1 MTDVAR
7 LFLYGTVQG
16 VGFRPTV
23 HRVATGMGLPG
34 YVRNNGAN
42 VEVCIP
48 GDEAEAEAFLTR
60 LREALPPLAEVT
72 SHRVEEGEPEGG
84 SFVIVPSSEGPRM
97 SIIPPD
103 TAVCERC
110 MEEFHDP
117 ADRRYRHPFL
127 NCTDCGARFSVIMDL
142 PYDRPLT
149 SMAPF
154 PMCSACESEY
164 RDPAT
169 RRFHA
174 QTTNCPAC
182 APRYQLLDGDGV
194 ELKGDPFEGFAD
206 RIAAGGL
213 GVMKGWGGMHIVC
226 LPEVTGALRERYH
239 RPAKPFALLVR
250 DLEAARRIARMLPE
264 EEEVLT
270 SHVRPIVL
278 VHKAEEGA
286 LEEVAPGLGNLGMML
301 PYTPSQMLLFEHLVA
316 DALVFTSANLPGE
329 PIAVTRD
336 QALALDLDVYL
347 LHDREIVQ
355 RADDSVLKV
364 RGDRRLFIRRSR
376 GLVPTPVD
384 AGHGRTVLAVG
395 AQLNVA
401 AALAKEGRM
410 FLTQY
415 IGDSGKEP
423 TQRFLQDAVGHF
435 RRMFGIDG
443 IEAVA
448 ADMHPR
454 YSTLRIA
461 SRWADEMDVPLV
473 RVQHHHAHAAALL
486 LDSGED
492 EGVVVA
498 MDGLGYGPDGT
509 LWGGEVLACDRAS
522 YRRVAHLE
530 ELPLVGGEAAVLD
543 PRRLVWAAHHLLG
556 RDGWPDGV
564 ASDEE
569 DRVWGQAVQRA
580 PRTTGMGRFLD
591 LVSVHL
597 GVAGRM
603 TYDGEPA
610 MRLEPLLERGSHRSE
625 WGFRVHRTAS
635 GRVEVLPVLATLFDL
650 ELDTWQDRADAARCA
665 VETVVH
671 GLTDAACDEAEEL
684 GLPVGV
690 TGGVAYSLPVLEM
703 VASRVEARGLRLLMP
718 DRIPAGD
725 GGISAGQAVVAGL
738 GLD

>member
-1 MTDVAR
+1 MAR

-23 HRVATGMGLPG
+23 HRVASGLGLPG

-48 GDEAEAEAFLTR
+48 GGEVEAEAFLER
-60 LREALPPLAEVT
+60 LRDALPPLAEVT
-72 SHRVEEGEPEGG
+72 SHRVEAGEPEGDT
-84 SFVIVPSSEGPRM
+84 FVIVPSSEGPRL

-103 TAVCERC
+103 TAVCDRC
-110 MEEFHDP
+110 VAEFHDP
-117 ADRRYRHPFL
+117 SDRRHRHPFL
-127 NCTDCGARFSVIMDL
+127 NCTDCGARFSVILDL

-154 PMCSACESEY
+154 TMCAACEAEY

-174 QTTNCPAC
+174 QTTNCPDC
-182 APRYQLLDGDGV
+182 APRYLLLDRGGD
-194 ELKGDPFEGFAD
+194 ELPGEPFGGFAD
-206 RIAAGGL
+206 RISEGGL

-226 LPEVTGALRERYH
+226 MPEVTGVLRERYH

-250 DLEAARRIARMLPE
+250 DLEAARRIASMLPE
-264 EEEVLT
+264 EEEALA
-270 SHVRPIVL
+270 SHIRPIVL
-278 VHKAEEGA
+278 VHKAEEGSM
-286 LEEVAPGLGNLGMML
+286 EEVAPGLGNVGLML
-301 PYTPSQMLLFEHLVA
+301 PYTPSQMLLFEHLEA

-329 PIAVTRD
+329 PIVVTRE

-364 RGDRRLFIRRSR
+364 RGDRRLLIRRSR
-376 GLVPTPVD
+376 GVVPTPVD

-395 AQLNVA
+395 AQLNVV
-401 AALAKEGRM
+401 AALTREGRM

-415 IGDSGKEP
+415 IGDSGKAP

-435 RRMFGIDG
+435 RRLFGIDD

-454 YSTLRIA
+454 YSTVRIA

-486 LDSGED
+486 LDSGEE
-492 EGVVVA
+492 EGVVIAV
-498 MDGLGYGPDGT
+498 DGLGYGPDGT
-509 LWGGEVLACDRAS
+509 LWGGEVLACDRAR
-522 YRRVAHLE
+522 YDRVAHLG

-543 PRRLVWAAHHLLG
+543 PRRLVWAAHRLLG
-556 RDGWPDGV
+556 RDDWPEGV
-564 ASDEE
+564 ASEEE
-569 DRVWGQAVQRA
+569 DRVWGQAMARA

-610 MRLEPLLERGSHRSE
+610 MRLEPLLERGETRPG
-625 WGFRVHRTAS
+625 WGFRVHRTTS
-635 GRVEVLPVLATLFDL
+635 GRVDVLPVLATLFDL
-650 ELDTWQDRADAARCA
+650 EMHTWQDRADAARGA
-665 VETVVH
+665 VEAVVH
-671 GLTDAACDEAEEL
+671 GLADAACDAAEAR

-690 TGGVAYSLPVLEM
+690 TGGVAYSLPVLDM
-703 VASRVEARGLRLLMP
+703 VASRVEDRGLRLLLP

-725 GGISAGQAVVAGL
+725 GGISAGQALVAGL